1 MKRSMVLSVVIGSL
15 ILVMSLGANAYQHSQ
30 VKQAQQQ
37 ISRLQQQKRQVSQQL
52 TKTNQQK
59 QLLSTQVALPWV
71 SVSAVSHA
79 LCLLFRF
86 RAK

>member
-1 MKRSMVLSVVIGSL
+1 MKRSVVLSVVIGSL

-30 VKQAQQQ
+30 IKQAQQQ

-59 QLLSTQVALPWV
+59 Q
-71 SVSAVSHA
+71 
-79 LCLLFRF
+79 
-86 RAK
+86 